1 MLSIVINH
9 YSLLKQDLSK
19 ILFPVFFNASH
30 KPKLCT
36 KMVLFCF
43 LMLPAMNDGFRY
55 LNSNFLA
62 FRIFEKLEI
71 LISLM
76 KIWKCSSRE
85 MINIVFFDIKQ
96 DLYGD

>member
-9 YSLLKQDLSK
+9 YSVLKQDLSK

-30 KPKLCT
+30 KPNLCT

-43 LMLPAMNDGFRY
+43 LMLHAMNDGFRY

-62 FRIFEKLEI
+62 FQIFEKLEN
-71 LISLM
+71 LNF
-76 KIWKCSSRE
+76 
-85 MINIVFFDIKQ
+85 INE
-96 DLYGD
+96 DLKMQLT